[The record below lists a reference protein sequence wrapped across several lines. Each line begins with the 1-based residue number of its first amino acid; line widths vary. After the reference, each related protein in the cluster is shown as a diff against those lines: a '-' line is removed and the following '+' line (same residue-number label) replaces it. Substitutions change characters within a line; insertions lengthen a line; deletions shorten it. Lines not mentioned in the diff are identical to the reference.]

1 MNRKI
6 WILGALSAIFLSGC
20 NNIGN
25 APTPM
30 SPEQTRAAL
39 DQATPQ
45 QQIDWI
51 NRSPMPPDEKA
62 RRIKEIEDKH
72 GVKAGG
78 VSGAAGAPVPQGGQ

>member
-1 MNRKI
+1 MNIKI
-6 WILGALSAIFLSGC
+6 SILGALCAIVLTGC

-39 DQATPQ
+39 DQATPE

-51 NRSPMPPDEKA
+51 NRSPMPPEEKA
-62 RRIKEIEDKH
+62 RRIKEIEEKY
-72 GVKAGG
+72 GVKASA
-78 VSGAAGAPVPQGGQ
+78 VSGASGAPVPQGGK